1 MFLLSSL
8 CLGEWN
14 VQWRGKVAAGQR
26 AASSSLKSS
35 ETGELGKTLCAVR
48 FCIFFFSCFFFCDF
62 HWSRNFGVIY
72 LCVCKFTLRV
82 DWTTPNHPDM
92 VVKTIDEG
100 LLLLTL
106 YVLQLWWLKNTI
118 HPNSMVSKQQDLFY
132 SWICIVDKAHQGQLV
147 SALPI
152 VTEGW
157 GWNHLSGPLAWH
169 LGWEDQKSWWWE
181 QVGASGYLFMW
192 SLCMVSPALQGH
204 CGLQSHVSRAG
215 GSAHWANAILAL
227 DLASK
232 VLQYY
237 SHCVLSGE
245 DIAMAHLVQGK
256 GNTGPTAWWR
266 SVCVSLIKSSMWDGL
281 CWWGYFCK
289 I

>member
-1 MFLLSSL
+1 ML
-8 CLGEWN
+8 CGF
-14 VQWRGKVAAGQR
+14 V
-26 AASSSLKSS
+26 
-35 ETGELGKTLCAVR
+35 
-48 FCIFFFSCFFFCDF
+48 FFFFLASCFVTFIDPEIL
-62 HWSRNFGVIY
+62 GLYIY
-72 LCVCKFTLRV
+72 VCVYIHCV
-82 DWTTPNHPDM
+82 WTEPPPTTPDM
-92 VVKTIDEG
+92 VVKTTDEG
-100 LLLLTL
+100 LLLLIL

-147 SALPI
+147 SALPV

-192 SLCMVSPALQGH
+192 SLCTVSQALQGH

-256 GNTGPTAWWR
+256 GNIGPTA
-266 SVCVSLIKSSMWDGL
+266 
-281 CWWGYFCK
+281 
-289 I
+289 